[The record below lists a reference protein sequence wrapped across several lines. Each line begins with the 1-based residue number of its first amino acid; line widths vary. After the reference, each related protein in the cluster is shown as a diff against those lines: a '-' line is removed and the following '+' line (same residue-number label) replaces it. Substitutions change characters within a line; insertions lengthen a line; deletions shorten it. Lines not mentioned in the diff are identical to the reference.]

1 MIKTRIA
8 LAVLMTTLAV
18 APASAS
24 KHHHK
29 DTEETSSSGKHHKSS
44 GKSSHSSKGSDKSS
58 TKSNAKSSSKSS
70 KSKSGGK
77 SSKDSKSSKH
87 SKDKHAG
94 TGNALVAGAAIATPA
109 SLKLVAPESYRD
121 RNFNALSNQFLNALW
136 RLDSESAVYAGK
148 YDTAATL
155 AIPDK
160 AGQARA
166 LAFIDE
172 WKMKF
177 AAVEANKLALKQRTD
192 LALLINKLDSDRFRL
207 TTLKEWEWNP
217 ASYNVAGPIDL
228 ILNTEYAAQPQRLR
242 TLLKRIAGIPAYYE
256 AARANIVNPTREH
269 TRLAI
274 AQAPGI
280 QTLLTEVDKA
290 AQASILT
297 PVEKQLYTQRI
308 NAALTA
314 IDGYVAFLT
323 ELDKQSDSA
332 GRRSFRLGK
341 ELYEQKF
348 AFDIQSAST
357 AEETYQKA
365 LAAREEL
372 LSNMSRIT
380 DELWERYLGATP
392 RPPDRYGR
400 IGMMIDK
407 LSERHVA
414 RADFVNEI
422 RRQVPLLQDWVIS
435 HDLLTLDPS
444 KPLEV
449 RATPAYAAG
458 VAGASIDAPGPYRPQ
473 DKTYYNVT
481 PLDGATAEQAESS
494 LREYNYWIL
503 QILNIHEAIP
513 GHYAQLVYANR
524 SPSIVKSI
532 FGNGAMVE
540 GWAVY
545 GERMMLESGYGDNAP
560 EMWLMY
566 SKWNLR
572 SVTNT
577 ILDYSVHVLGMTE
590 QQALDLLTRQAFQ
603 TRSEA
608 LEKWHRVQVSS
619 VQLTSYFSGYSEIME
634 LREQRKQALASKF
647 NLKDFHEQFLSY
659 GSAPVRVIKGLM
671 SQ

>member
-1 MIKTRIA
+1 MIKTKFA
-8 LAVLMTTLAV
+8 LAALMAALAAAPADAATPQKKAV
-18 APASAS
+18 AT
-24 KHHHK
+24 KK
-29 DTEETSSSGKHHKSS
+29 SSSKAKSAKS
-44 GKSSHSSKGSDKSS
+44 GKSSKS
-58 TKSNAKSSSKSS
+58 TKSKGKAPAKA
-70 KSKSGGK
+70 SGK
-77 SSKDSKSSKH
+77 
-87 SKDKHAG
+87 AR
-94 TGNALVAGAAIATPA
+94 TAAAVAAVPALKVA
-109 SLKLVAPESYRD
+109 SERWQD
-121 RNFNALSNQFLNALW
+121 RQFDNLSNQFLNALW
-136 RLDSESAVYAGK
+136 RIDSESAIYAGK
-148 YDTAATL
+148 YDTAAVLTV
-155 AIPDK
+155 PNK
-160 AGQARA
+160 EEQAKE
-166 LAFIDE
+166 LAFIEE
-172 WKMKF
+172 WLQRFGAVKSNGL
-177 AAVEANKLALKQRTD
+177 AAKQRTD
-192 LALLINKLDSDRFRL
+192 LALLVNKLEGDRFRL
-207 TTLKEWEWNP
+207 TTLREWEWNP

-242 TLLKRIAGIPAYYE
+242 TLLKRIASIPAYYE

-274 AQAPGI
+274 KQAPGV
-280 QTLLTEVDKA
+280 QHLLTEVDKV

-297 PVEKQLYTQRI
+297 PVEKQQYTQRV

-314 IDGYVAFLT
+314 VDSYVAFLT
-323 ELDKQSDSA
+323 EMDKQMDTK
-332 GRRSFRLGK
+332 GRRTFRLGK

-348 AFDIQSAST
+348 AYDIQSAST
-357 AEETYQKA
+357 AEQTYQKA

-372 LSNMSRIT
+372 LANMDKLS
-380 DELWERYLGATP
+380 DELWDKYLGGVAKP
-392 RPPDRYGR
+392 ADRFAK

-414 RADFVNEI
+414 REDFVNEI
-422 RRQVPLLQDWVIS
+422 KRQIPVLQDWVIS
-435 HDLLTLDPS
+435 KNLLTLDPN

-473 DKTYYNVT
+473 DRTYYNVT
-481 PLDGATAEQAESS
+481 PLDGATPEAAESS
-494 LREYNYWIL
+494 LREYNHWIL

-590 QQALDLLTRQAFQ
+590 EQAVDLLTRQAFQ

-608 LEKWHRVQVSS
+608 VEKWHRVQVSS

-634 LREQRKQALASKF
+634 LREQRKQQLGPRF
-647 NLKDFHEQFLSY
+647 NLKEFHEQFLSY

-671 SQ
+671 TQ